1 MARIIAPNGY
11 QYTIPKVFPT
21 NYKKLKKI
29 TSNWYIQYSFY
40 DNAGKRHVKIYKSGI
55 NTIDNINDRI
65 EFCDNMINIL
75 IDYFKMGYNPI
86 NKKIE
91 ASNQFSLNENMM
103 FIDALKYAHSKA
115 GGEKKHKDQLMYL
128 INRVQVIIEN
138 DTNYK
143 WLKIKEIKKI
153 HIKDILEKLNISDIV
168 YNKSLSYLSM
178 LYSALVD
185 DDILEY
191 NIIKDIKKKKIQKNI
206 RAVLSDDDF
215 VKICEHL
222 QNSNYSFFRYVI
234 IFFYSGAR
242 TTELLQLQKKHIN
255 IENQEIKI
263 IIKKGKIFNQVIKAI
278 PLSALPYWKDLYQM
292 ASENDFIF
300 SKGLL
305 PGAKSINPDQITKRW
320 YRLIKKKFNISED
333 FYSLKH
339 KFLDY
344 IDGNSLSSENLASI
358 HASHTSN
365 KITNSVYLVNKKQR
379 EIDKLKKL

>member
-1 MARIIAPNGY
+1 
-11 QYTIPKVFPT
+11 
-21 NYKKLKKI
+21 
-29 TSNWYIQYSFY
+29 
-40 DNAGKRHVKIYKSGI
+40 
-55 NTIDNINDRI
+55 
-65 EFCDNMINIL
+65 
-75 IDYFKMGYNPI
+75 
-86 NKKIE
+86 
-91 ASNQFSLNENMM
+91 
-103 FIDALKYAHSKA
+103 
-115 GGEKKHKDQLMYL
+115 
-128 INRVQVIIEN
+128 
-138 DTNYK
+138 
-143 WLKIKEIKKI
+143 
-153 HIKDILEKLNISDIV
+153 
-168 YNKSLSYLSM
+168 M